1 MADEPVATDQGMTND
16 RTSESSTTARR
27 AQRVGAACC
36 RIRRGKRRVDSCEV
50 YCHLGRER
58 GPPHEKDGGLR
69 LWSRLCPGW
78 GSGLLRMK
86 KPGVLKSRH
95 SAGTAVSNIEAP
107 SISGRGG
114 CG

>member
-69 LWSRLCPGW
+69 LWSRLCPGVGEW
-78 GSGLLRMK
+78 SPPDEETGRTQVEALSGHR
-86 KPGVLKSRH
+86 RFEH
-95 SAGTAVSNIEAP
+95 
-107 SISGRGG
+107 
-114 CG
+114 